1 MKESMLHLAFIGAAC
16 LLNACGGSGG
26 STQSGVATHFSVTAP
41 AAVSIGEFFNLT
53 ITAVDSQKNLV
64 PGYSGVVLFTTTDP
78 QIGLGGPPLTGGR
91 LTKSAKV
98 PGTRAA

>member
-1 MKESMLHLAFIGAAC
+1 MKESMLLLAFIGAAC

-53 ITAVDSQKNLV
+53 ITALDSQNNLV
-64 PGYSGVVLFTTTDP
+64 PGYSGVVLFTSTDP
-78 QIGLGGPPLTGGR
+78 QTALAP
-91 LTKSAKV
+91 
-98 PGTRAA
+98 